1 MLDRSKIVNEL
12 SQPQSG
18 DEACLLPANQQLSLF
33 KTKRLSPVEVLKAQI
48 SRIERYEPVINAC
61 TFRHFD
67 EAIAAAKLSEA
78 RYRSGDARP
87 LEGITVAVKDEYEK
101 TGWLVT
107 AGSRAHERHNS

>member
-12 SQPQSG
+12 SQPHSG
-18 DEACLLPANQQLSLF
+18 DEACLLSANQQLSLY

-48 SRIERYEPVINAC
+48 SRIEKYEPVINAC

-87 LEGITVAVKDEYEK
+87 LEGVTVAVKDEYDK
-101 TGWLVT
+101 TDWTVT
-107 AGSRAHERHNS
+107 AGSKVREHHA